1 MYQPPHFREE
11 RPEIL
16 ARLLEAHPLGLLVR
30 TGAGGLEADP
40 LPFLLDGAAAPGG
53 RLIAHV
59 ARANPIVGDL
69 VEGSEVL
76 AVFQGAEAYVSPSWY
91 PSKAEGGRVV
101 PTWNY
106 VTVQVR
112 GRARLVDDAG
122 FVREVVERLTNRAE
136 AGRPEPWAV
145 ADAPEA
151 YIAGQLR
158 GIVGLEIAITDVSGK
173 WKVSQNR
180 ATADRAGV
188 AAGMAAEGRQ
198 EMADLVGARG
208 AGEGAKIV

>member
-69 VEGSEVL
+69 SDGSEVL

-158 GIVGLEIAITDVSGK
+158 GIVGLEIAITAVSGK

-188 AAGMAAEGRQ
+188 AAGMAAEERQ